1 MAPSQI
7 QTNFC
12 LYPNYFS
19 NVLTPAVERR
29 LPSQGS
35 LCARTLDHL
44 TGVGPF
50 VQTVSRDLCD
60 DGRMGLES
68 TKSATSFITRSA
80 TSATVVGGPLGMAA
94 TGLVLGSPLGAIVAG
109 GIGLVVLPYVAER
122 AVFGVADFFGELLR
136 GVKKVS

>member
-1 MAPSQI
+1 M
-7 QTNFC
+7 
-12 LYPNYFS
+12 
-19 NVLTPAVERR
+19 LTPAVEKR

-50 VQTVSRDLCD
+50 VQTVSRDLCH

-80 TSATVVGGPLGMAA
+80 TSATVVGGTLGMAA
-94 TGLVLGSPLGAIVAG
+94 TGLVLGSPLGAVVAG
-109 GIGLVVLPYVAER
+109 GIGLAVLPYVADR

-136 GVKKVS
+136 GVKQVS

>member
-1 MAPSQI
+1 MASSQI

-19 NVLTPAVERR
+19 NVLSPAVEKR

-35 LCARTLDHL
+35 PSARTLEYL
-44 TGVGPF
+44 TNVGTF

-80 TSATVVGGPLGMAA
+80 TSATVVGGTLGLAA
-94 TGLVLGSPLGAIVAG
+94 TGLALGSPLGAIVVG
-109 GIGLVVLPYVAER
+109 GISLAVLPYVAER

-136 GVKKVS
+136 GVK